1 MRPLT
6 TPIITNQ
13 HFMSTARTNR
23 FPQPI
28 TVPKSNIDPLSNLFH
43 DHDYNPKESLKILG
57 FYPHAHY
64 YSSPI
69 EVENV
74 AKKDEREEMASIM
87 KSLEQS
93 VIDMEGLG
101 GDKCILFSYCACFL
115 MLIYLSILE
124 IQNLRNLIVVEIP

>member
-93 VIDMEGLG
+93 
-101 GDKCILFSYCACFL
+101 
-115 MLIYLSILE
+115 
-124 IQNLRNLIVVEIP
+124 